1 MKQPAPLDDGALSG
15 RGGIANERGG
25 AGSCRFGLSE
35 SKRFGIGA
43 RMHGGFLRK
52 DKVKSTLMVLEE
64 RAKDQRKAANSRETR
79 IKADKR

>member
-1 MKQPAPLDDGALSG
+1 MKQTTPLDNGALGG
-15 RGGIANERGG
+15 RGSIANERGG
-25 AGSCRFGLSE
+25 AGSCRFGLGE

-43 RMHGGFLRK
+43 KMHGGFLRK

-64 RAKDQRKAANSRETR
+64 QAKDQRKAANSRETR